1 RSDAGHGARRARY
14 RNRQRYPTS
23 ARHRHRRRPAVNA
36 ALEPHG
42 IAEPLLPHRKKIRK
56 EHPAMTAAAKMLVI
70 FIDET
75 DQWDNRPLYEAIVRR
90 LRQLGVSGAT
100 VTSGMMGFGAHLKVH
115 HKRLFGVSDD
125 RPAVI
130 SVVDSESTIRRVL
143 PEIRGMVKEGLV
155 VLLDAEVVE

>member
-1 RSDAGHGARRARY
+1 
-14 RNRQRYPTS
+14 
-23 ARHRHRRRPAVNA
+23 
-36 ALEPHG
+36 
-42 IAEPLLPHRKKIRK
+42 
-56 EHPAMTAAAKMLVI
+56 MTAPAKMLVV

-100 VTSGMMGFGAHLKVH
+100 VTTGMMGFGAHLKVH

-130 SVVDSESTIRRVL
+130 SVVDSEQNIRRVL
-143 PEIRGMVKEGLV
+143 PEIRAMVKEGLV
-155 VLLDAEVVE
+155 VLLDAEVIEPPPEE